1 MGFLLLNV
9 CLAFLA
15 GGAFWIAMR
24 PTSRAHTIAAGTRGG
39 RLRRSSANLTAQW
52 VKRRRD
58 RLAPR
63 GKVSTR

>member
-9 CLAFLA
+9 FLACFA

-39 RLRRSSANLTAQW
+39 RLHRRSANLTAQW
-52 VKRRRD
+52 TTRRRD
-58 RLAPR
+58 RRAPPAN
-63 GKVSTR
+63 